1 MITNN
6 SVKILGFILGFFL
19 VLGCNSRTGKTSDVG
34 EDLVAKKNMQGI
46 WLDDEDEDV
55 VFRIKG
61 DTVYFPD
68 STSMPAYFRIENDSF
83 IIVGGNTISYH
94 IVKQTPHLFIFVNQ
108 NGEKVKLFKTSDKSY
123 LDMFAAKTVLTINQN
138 KVVKRDT
145 VFFNKDEKYHCYV
158 QVNPTTYK
166 VAKSSC
172 NEDGVEVDNVYYDNI
187 VNLNV
192 YRELARSTQA
202 TCVRKCSR
210 MKCQASSC
218 VRQCSA
224 I

>member
-94 IVKQTPHLFIFVNQ
+94 RLSSSLYLYLRS
-108 NGEKVKLFKTSDKSY
+108 KLG
-123 LDMFAAKTVLTINQN
+123 
-138 KVVKRDT
+138 R
-145 VFFNKDEKYHCYV
+145 
-158 QVNPTTYK
+158 
-166 VAKSSC
+166 
-172 NEDGVEVDNVYYDNI
+172 
-187 VNLNV
+187 
-192 YRELARSTQA
+192 RS
-202 TCVRKCSR
+202 V
-210 MKCQASSC
+210 
-218 VRQCSA
+218 
-224 I
+224 

>member
-6 SVKILGFILGFFL
+6 SVKILSFILGFFL
-19 VLGCNSRTGKTSDVG
+19 VLGCNSRNNKTSEAA
-34 EDLVAKKNMQGI
+34 EDLVAKKNLQGI

-68 STSMPAYFRIENDSF
+68 STSMPAYFRIEKDSF

-94 IVKQTPHLFIFVNQ
+94 IVKRTPHLFIFVNQ
-108 NGEKVKLFKTSDKSY
+108 NGEKVKLCKTSDKSY

-145 VFFNKDEKYHCYV
+145 VF
-158 QVNPTTYK
+158 
-166 VAKSSC
+166 
-172 NEDGVEVDNVYYDNI
+172 
-187 VNLNV
+187 
-192 YRELARSTQA
+192 
-202 TCVRKCSR
+202 
-210 MKCQASSC
+210 
-218 VRQCSA
+218 
-224 I
+224 